1 MWDEYLGYIPDAQE
15 LIKLLLSII
24 IGGII
29 GAERE
34 YRSKSAGFRTIIL
47 ICVGSTLFTIFS
59 IELGGKDSPDRM
71 AANIV
76 TGIGFLGAGAIFRD
90 VNNITKGLTTATII
104 WITAAL
110 GVGIGVGHF
119 ILIILATTLLLLILT
134 TFPYLE
140 IWIDKKHQIRNYR
153 LYLQEKNQIAEIEK
167 LFKACNLKAARIKH
181 IRKEG
186 VIISNWEAGGSQKSH
201 TEFTNQLFKKHKLAD
216 FEF

>member
-1 MWDEYLGYIPDAQE
+1 MWEDYLGYVPDSQE
-15 LIKLLLSII
+15 LIKLLLSIV

-34 YRSKSAGFRTIIL
+34 YRSKSAGFMTIIL

-59 IELGGKDSPDRM
+59 IELGGKHSPGQM

-90 VNNITKGLTTATII
+90 VNNMTKGLTTATII

-119 ILIILATTLLLLILT
+119 ILIILATALLLLILT
-134 TFPYLE
+134 IFPYLE
-140 IWIDKKHQIRNYR
+140 MMIDKRHQIRNYR
-153 LYLQEKNQIAEIEK
+153 LYLHQKEQITSIEL
-167 LFKACNLKAARIKH
+167 LFKTCNLKAARIKH

-186 VIISNWEAGGSQKSH
+186 NIISNWQAGGSEKNHS
-201 TEFTNQLFKKHKLAD
+201 EFIDQLFHQHQLSD
-216 FEF
+216 IEF

>member
-1 MWDEYLGYIPDAQE
+1 MWEEYIGYIPDSQE
-15 LIKLLLSII
+15 LIKLLLSIV

-34 YRSKSAGFRTIIL
+34 YRSKSAGFRTLIL

-119 ILIILATTLLLLILT
+119 ILITLATALLLVILT
-134 TFPYLE
+134 GFPYLE
-140 IWIDKKHQIRNYR
+140 MMIDKKHQIRNYR
-153 LYLQEKNQIAEIEK
+153 LYLQHKDQISDIEM
-167 LFKACNLKAARIKH
+167 LFKTCKLKAARIKH

-186 VIISNWEAGGSQKSH
+186 KIISNWEAGGSEKNHS
-201 TEFTNQLFKKHKLAD
+201 EFINQLFLKHELAD

>member
-1 MWDEYLGYIPDAQE
+1 MWNEYLGYIPDYQE
-15 LIKLLLSII
+15 LTKLLLSII

-34 YRSKSAGFRTIIL
+34 YRSKSAGFRTLIL

-119 ILIILATTLLLLILT
+119 ILIILATALLLVILT

-140 IWIDKKHQIRNYR
+140 MLIDKKHQVRNYR
-153 LYLQEKNQIAEIEK
+153 LYLQHKDQIGDIEK
-167 LFKACNLKAARIKH
+167 LFKSCKLKASRIKH
-181 IRKEG
+181 IRREG
-186 VIISNWEAGGSQKSH
+186 KIISNWEAGGSQKNHS
-201 TEFTNQLFKKHKLAD
+201 EFINQLFKKHELAD

>member
-1 MWDEYLGYIPDAQE
+1 MFEEYLGYVPDAQD
-15 LIKLLLSII
+15 LVKLVLSIF

-34 YRSKSAGFRTIIL
+34 YRSKSAGFRTLIL

-59 IELGGKDSPDRM
+59 IALGGKDSPDRM

-90 VNNITKGLTTATII
+90 VNNLTKGLTTATII

-119 ILIILATTLLLLILT
+119 IFICLATVLLLIILI
-134 TFPYLE
+134 TFPYVE
-140 IWIDKKHQIRNYR
+140 RMIDKRHQIRNYR
-153 LYLQEKNQIAEIEK
+153 LHLQHKDEIEDIEK
-167 LFKACNLKAARIKH
+167 LFKRCKLKSSRIKH
-181 IRKEG
+181 IRREG
-186 VIISNWEAGGSQKSH
+186 KIISNWEAGGSQKNH
-201 TEFTNQLFKKHKLAD
+201 TEFVNQLFLNHKLSD